1 MTRRRPTRITKR
13 RLALLVALMLLTFGL
28 IATLHGRAPAAQED
42 PDDFIPTEQ
51 IRADSAVSFPVDI

>member
-1 MTRRRPTRITKR
+1 MTRRRPTRTTKR

-28 IATLHGRAPAAQED
+28 IATLDGPAPAAQEEL
-42 PDDFIPTEQ
+42 DDFVPTEQ